1 MGVSLEAV
9 MKSEIPVQ
17 NRTERPAEW
26 RGRLEK
32 SLEAGLE
39 DSFPASDPINIVQLP
54 PAVPTFFLSPP
65 PRGRAS

>member
-1 MGVSLEAV
+1 

-17 NRTERPAEW
+17 NRPERPAEQ

-39 DSFPASDPINIVQLP
+39 DSFPASDPINIVQPP
-54 PAVPTFFLSPP
+54 PALPTFLRPP